1 MSLPEKVRGERV
13 AEMTDERLR
22 MIIHELSFLER
33 ERLDD
38 AMDRAVSHAAEFLRH
53 DPLDLPAFEQ
63 AVAAATEASPD
74 WHALMTEYGRR
85 QSGSPA

>member
-1 MSLPEKVRGERV
+1 MNLPDKVRGERL
-13 AEMTDERLR
+13 ADMTDERLL
-22 MIIHELSFLER
+22 MVAHELSFLER

-53 DPLDLPAFEQ
+53 DPLDVPAFTQ

-74 WHALMTEYGRR
+74 WHATMTEYARR
-85 QSGSPA
+85 QS